1 MLKKKAQGLSIT
13 TIIVAVIGLI
23 ILVVIVMMITGK
35 LGIFSEGIA
44 SFGDASKKCTN
55 QVPSGTLSPDD
66 KCLEGT
72 TSILSSDASGQ
83 GKKCCRT

>member
-35 LGIFSEGIA
+35 LGAFGEGLESAASCENVCNGLGKTGSNSASCSSGIKIPGDFSD
-44 SFGDASKKCTN
+44 FTNCCCT
-55 QVPSGTLSPDD
+55 
-66 KCLEGT
+66 
-72 TSILSSDASGQ
+72 
-83 GKKCCRT
+83 

>member
-35 LGIFSEGIA
+35 LGIFSEGVGRA
-44 SFGDASKKCTN
+44 VSCDNLCK
-55 QVPSGTLSPDD
+55 
-66 KCLEGT
+66 
-72 TSILSSDASGQ
+72 ASGY
-83 GKKCCRT
+83 GAEGNNPHSELKGPDNIVCNCEK